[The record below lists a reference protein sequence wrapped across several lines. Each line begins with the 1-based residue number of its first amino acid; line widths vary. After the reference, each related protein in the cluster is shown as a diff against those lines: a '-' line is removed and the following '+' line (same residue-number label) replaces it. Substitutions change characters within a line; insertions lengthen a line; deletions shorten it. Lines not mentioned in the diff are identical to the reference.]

1 MNTIFQANEMR
12 TFPIKDDFL
21 GDKKL
26 NDIIYGFF
34 QTHSYLYT
42 DNEQKIRY
50 CWKTETS
57 AAKIIEYFKTI
68 DTTAPVSERTIRNM
82 IKLFAQSGI
91 LTEGTLKNKKVYLL
105 PDLKPGE
112 YTYIKTETLRF
123 LVNTS
128 TSNVIKVYSFLK
140 RKHEQHID
148 LKYKEPYRFSQSK
161 LLEVIGYNGKNNN
174 SDNLKMI
181 KDILTSLQNNGLIK
195 THKEWIKTGNDNAAE
210 YFVLDE
216 VNEDYIHSIQPKDK
230 INDTYVAVPI
240 DAPYE
245 ELNLNNR
252 AEVLR
257 YLGF

>member
-1 MNTIFQANEMR
+1 MNTVFQANEMR

-34 QTHSYLYT
+34 QTHSYLHT
-42 DNEQKIRY
+42 DEQDKQKIRY
-50 CWKTETS
+50 CWKSETS
-57 AAKIIEYFKTI
+57 AAKIIDYFKTI
-68 DTTAPVSERTIRNM
+68 DTIAPVSERTIRNM

-91 LTEGTLKNKKVYLL
+91 LTEGTLMKKKVYLL

-140 RKHEQHID
+140 KKQEQHID
-148 LKYKEPYRFSQSK
+148 LEYKEPYRFSQSK
-161 LLEVIGYNGKNNN
+161 LLEIIGYNGKNNN

-181 KDILTSLQNNGLIK
+181 KDILTTLQNNGLIK
-195 THKEWIKTGNDNAAE
+195 IHKEWIKTGNDNAAE

-216 VNEDYIHSIQPKDK
+216 VNEDYIHSVQPKDK
-230 INDTYVAVPI
+230 VDDTYVAVPI
-240 DAPYE
+240 E
-245 ELNLNNR
+245 ELNLHDR